1 MAKLENW
8 RHAPGKA
15 VLLFTDIISATALI
29 FEGYNQGVMGT
40 VSSTPGFI
48 AMAKIGSHGVVIN
61 SVKQGG
67 LIAAYY
73 FGAMWGCFI
82 GGWVGDK
89 IGRKR
94 GMVIGVLL
102 GILGAGLMSGSIN
115 SSMFLCARIVT
126 GLGIGFVNVIVLP
139 WVSEI
144 SESHDRG
151 AKFSLVF
158 IANFLGIVIA
168 YWLNFGVRNTS
179 FEFRWRFPLAFMAI
193 PLLIVA
199 AALPFLP
206 ESPRQGRRQESIEI
220 LCKIRGDLSPD
231 DPKIVTEL
239 AELDATF
246 AAKNQKRGDFINIL
260 LAGRYSG
267 RLHLG
272 RRAVMGCALQWIQQ
286 WTGILAIV
294 GWAGE
299 LFSLAGFDAYKSLW
313 LAGLVNTFGIPGTA
327 AAALVIDRVGRVKS
341 LLVSFITQGV
351 ALFLVAAFVKTSQDA
366 ATTNPVKSV
375 QLGTTAASFVFVY
388 LWFFTMFNIV
398 PCWIYGT
405 EIWPQE
411 IRAKGYSFTIFG
423 WAAGCGMTQF
433 VIPIM
438 LQKLGYKTYIF
449 FGVMNIVA
457 MPVVWYLYPE
467 VAKRSLEEMNLLFTS
482 DSLLVS
488 ENMKAYHQRIADAGG
503 DVALASRRLLDEVQG
518 SEERDPKDGE
528 ALWKVFF
535 FFLKRSNMR

>member
-1 MAKLENW
+1 MSKLQFW
-8 RHAPGKA
+8 QRAPGRA
-15 VLLFTDIISATALI
+15 VLFFTDVISATALI

-48 AMAKIGSHGVVIN
+48 EMSKIGSNGIVTN

-73 FGAMWGCFI
+73 FGGMWGSFL
-82 GGWVGDK
+82 GGWIGDK

-94 GMVIGVLL
+94 GTLIGVVL
-102 GILGAGLMSGSIN
+102 GILGASLMSGSIN
-115 SSMFLCARIVT
+115 STMFLCARIVA
-126 GLGIGFVNVIVLP
+126 GLGIAFINVIVLP
-139 WVSEI
+139 WVSEV

-151 AKFSLVF
+151 AKFSLIF
-158 IANFLGIVIA
+158 IANFLGIVMA
-168 YWLNFGVRNTS
+168 YWLNFGIRNTNI
-179 FEFRWRFPLAFMAI
+179 EFRWRFPLAFMAI
-193 PLLIVA
+193 PLLIVG

-206 ESPRQGRRQESIEI
+206 ESPRWLISKGRRQDCIRN

-231 DPKIVTEL
+231 HPKIAAEL
-239 AELDATF
+239 KQLDATL
-246 AAKNQKRGDFINIL
+246 AARYQKRGQFINL
-260 LAGRYSG
+260 LLGGRYSG

-272 RRAVMGCALQWIQQ
+272 RRAAMGCALQWIQQ

-313 LAGLVNTFGIPGTA
+313 LAGLANTLGIPGTA

-341 LLVSFITQGV
+341 LMISFITQGV
-351 ALFLVAAFVKTSQDA
+351 ALFLVAAFVKTSQDSA
-366 ATTNPVKSV
+366 ATDPVKSV
-375 QLGTTAASFVFVY
+375 QLGTAAASFVFVY
-388 LWFFTMFNIV
+388 IWFFTMFNIV

-438 LQKLGYKTYIF
+438 LQNLGYKTYIF
-449 FGVMNIVA
+449 FGAMNIVA
-457 MPVVWYLYPE
+457 MPTVWFLYPE

-488 ENMKAYHQRIADAGG
+488 ENMKAYRQRIEDAGG
-503 DVALASRRLLDEVQG
+503 DVAMASKHLLDEVQV
-518 SEERDPKDGE
+518 R
-528 ALWKVFF
+528 
-535 FFLKRSNMR
+535 NMKA

>member
-1 MAKLENW
+1 MAKLQFW
-8 RHAPGKA
+8 QRAPGRA
-15 VLLFTDIISATALI
+15 VLFFTDVISATALI

-48 AMAKIGSHGVVIN
+48 EMSKIGSNGIVTN

-73 FGAMWGCFI
+73 FGGMWGCFL
-82 GGWVGDK
+82 GGWIGDK

-94 GMVIGVLL
+94 GTLIGVVL
-102 GILGAGLMSGSIN
+102 GILGASLMSGSIN
-115 SSMFLCARIVT
+115 SNMFLCARIVA
-126 GLGIGFVNVIVLP
+126 GLGIAFINVIVLP
-139 WVSEI
+139 WVSEV

-151 AKFSLVF
+151 AKFSLIF
-158 IANFLGIVIA
+158 IANFLGIVMA
-168 YWLNFGVRNTS
+168 WLIS
-179 FEFRWRFPLAFMAI
+179 K
-193 PLLIVA
+193 
-199 AALPFLP
+199 
-206 ESPRQGRRQESIEI
+206 GRRQDCIRN

-231 DPKIVTEL
+231 HPKIAAEL
-239 AELDATF
+239 KQLDATL
-246 AAKNQKRGDFINIL
+246 AARYQKRGQFINL
-260 LAGRYSG
+260 LLGGRYSG

-272 RRAVMGCALQWIQQ
+272 RRAAMGCALQWIQQ

-313 LAGLVNTFGIPGTA
+313 LAGLANTLGIPGTA

-341 LLVSFITQGV
+341 LMISFITQGV
-351 ALFLVAAFVKTSQDA
+351 ALFLVAAFVKTSQDSA
-366 ATTNPVKSV
+366 ATDPVKSV
-375 QLGTTAASFVFVY
+375 QLGTAAASFVFVY
-388 LWFFTMFNIV
+388 IWFFTMFNIV

-438 LQKLGYKTYIF
+438 LQNLGYKTYIF
-449 FGVMNIVA
+449 FGAMNIVA
-457 MPVVWYLYPE
+457 MPTVWFLYPE

-488 ENMKAYHQRIADAGG
+488 ENMKAYRQRIEDAGG
-503 DVALASRRLLDEVQG
+503 DVAMASKHLLDEVQV
-518 SEERDPKDGE
+518 R
-528 ALWKVFF
+528 
-535 FFLKRSNMR
+535 NMKA